1 MADTYDQENDLTGFW
16 NDVLQ
21 GDTRAYARIHGH
33 LHPVLYRYALAM
45 LGDGELAEDAVQE
58 VFIRIWY
65 KKEQIGALN
74 SIRAYFFTAIRRQ
87 ALNQLRGLR
96 NLHILP
102 AKEPDI
108 EFSPEDILI
117 EQEDQQEKKTRISQY
132 LNQLPRRQREVIYL
146 RFYEELSYAEIADIM
161 QVNYQS
167 VINLAHKAISQLRSL
182 MGHIPLWWLILAHL
196 R

>member
-1 MADTYDQENDLTGFW
+1 MPDTYDQGNDLTGYW
-16 NDVLQ
+16 SNVLQ
-21 GDTRAYARIHGH
+21 GDTRAYARIHGQ

-45 LGDGELAEDAVQE
+45 LGSGELAEDAVQE

-65 KKEQIGALN
+65 KKERIGELK
-74 SIRAYFFTAIRRQ
+74 SVRAFFFTAIRRQ

-96 NLHILP
+96 NLQILT
-102 AKEPDI
+102 ANEPDI

-117 EQEDQQEKKTRISQY
+117 EQEDQEEKKARISQY

-146 RFYEELSYAEIADIM
+146 RFYEELSYTEIADIM

-167 VINLAHKAISQLRSL
+167 VINLAHKAITQLRGW
-182 MGHIPLWWLILAHL
+182 MGNIPLWWLILAHL